1 MARAGATMP
10 SGGRRTLMRHCGIA
24 CSPTGGSTS
33 VGSPRWSGAVR
44 TASRAGSRPWV
55 GCVGTRAVGG
65 RTRRASPGMDR
76 TMWGRRSLCS
86 SSCRNGR
93 LRRFNITC
101 AYTWQTE
108 SLSSAYGR
116 WIDFSRGTAQSAPG
130 VITSRTCVRVGRTC
144 KWSAGAPW
152 SSSEPR
158 RCRWKRLAS
167 QHQQVWSRST
177 TPWRLRT
184 RPPELEGRWRLPRSF
199 WRTRTR

>member
-76 TMWGRRSLCS
+76 TMWGRRSLCKG
-86 SSCRNGR
+86 SCRNGR
-93 LRRFNITC
+93 LPHFNITC

-108 SLSSAYGR
+108 SLGCACGL
-116 WIDFSRGTAQSAPG
+116 WIDVFRGTMWIVPG

-152 SSSEPR
+152 WSSERGPCR
-158 RCRWKRLAS
+158 RKRPPGQQAWCRS
-167 QHQQVWSRST
+167 SM
-177 TPWRLRT
+177 PWRPRT
-184 RPPELEGRWRLPRSF
+184 RPPVPEGRWKQPRWY
-199 WRTRTR
+199 WRKRTQ